1 MAGFLYYQRPADVI
15 WSEPENRWRFYKSAN
30 MCEEKQTPSQAITTT
45 CCQMLG
51 VLWKGRK
58 SQSKGSMEGGETVV
72 LPAKEEEE
80 EKQES
85 DRSRGWDGH

>member
-1 MAGFLYYQRPADVI
+1 MYFLQMAGFLYYQRPADVI

-30 MCEEKQTPSQAITTT
+30 MYKEKQTPSQVITTT

-58 SQSKGSMEGGETVV
+58 ITKQVLHGEWRDSCAPCQGGGREV
-72 LPAKEEEE
+72 
-80 EKQES
+80 
-85 DRSRGWDGH
+85 GI

>member
-1 MAGFLYYQRPADVI
+1 MAGFLYYQRPTDVI

-30 MCEEKQTPSQAITTT
+30 MCKEKLTPSQVITTT

-58 SQSKGSMEGGETVV
+58 ITKQVLHGERRESCASCQGGGGRE
-72 LPAKEEEE
+72 A
-80 EKQES
+80 
-85 DRSRGWDGH
+85 GI